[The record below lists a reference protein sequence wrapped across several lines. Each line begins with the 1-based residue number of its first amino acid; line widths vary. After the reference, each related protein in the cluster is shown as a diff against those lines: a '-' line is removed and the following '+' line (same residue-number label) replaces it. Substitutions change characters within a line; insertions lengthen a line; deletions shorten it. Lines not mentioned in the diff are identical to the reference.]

1 MRRWADKTWY
11 KWLFYT
17 NQSHLKQKV
26 ETWSFLTSD
35 NPEHQNIAQDRGDHY
50 QGEGQGPEP
59 VHRAPGAQFDKNK
72 LHGNVFPKL
81 LTSFE
86 ITNS

>member
-1 MRRWADKTWY
+1 M
-11 KWLFYT
+11 
-17 NQSHLKQKV
+17 KQKV
-26 ETWSFLTSD
+26 ETKSILTSD

-59 VHRAPGAQFDKNK
+59 VHRAPGAQFHKYK
-72 LHGNVFPKL
+72 LHGDVFQNL

-86 ITNS
+86 MTNS